1 MKTIKK
7 KIAVPFLLIII
18 MIPFT
23 TMVLFN
29 AAVGI
34 YMDRMSREELKNNA
48 ASIEI
53 LIRQQLMDGASD
65 KIADEFSDPSN
76 TGQNSLQEDLRQAKL
91 SLLYSV
97 KNMNIEFLLLSPEG
111 KVLFPKS
118 FNNSFLAAG
127 LLNQARSELD
137 KVEADA
143 VIEFRSGREKYFA
156 SWQPLTDRP
165 DTTQLIFISSG
176 SPADRMVRVVNLI
189 LLCITV
195 FAVGI
200 GSVIALII
208 SDSISRPVSR
218 LSGYA
223 KRIGENEYL
232 SLEDDASS
240 EEIHELTK
248 SMNEMSDRLK
258 SYDAAQKS
266 FLQNASHE
274 LRTPLMSIQGYAE
287 GMARGVFPDTV
298 KTAGI
303 ICEESRRLNSLVEEL
318 LTLSRIENKN
328 YKGELVRLNTT
339 GVVMD
344 CVQRIDGYALKEGK
358 TVKLNVL
365 NETMPAEIDD
375 ALLSQA
381 VINIVSNCIKYAE
394 KEITVS
400 LFTEG
405 QSAVIKIED
414 DGAGISDKDLP
425 HIFERFYKGEKGDF
439 GLGLSIAKSAVE
451 FMNGKIAASNG
462 SCGAVFTI
470 RLPLSLIC

>member
-18 MIPFT
+18 MIPFM
-23 TMVLFN
+23 TMILFN
-29 AAVGI
+29 AAVGV
-34 YMDRMSREELKNNA
+34 YMDRMSSEELINNA

-53 LIRQQLMDGASD
+53 LIRQQIMDGASD
-65 KIADEFSDPSN
+65 KIADEAFGPIN
-76 TGQNSLQEDLRQAKL
+76 GGQSSLQEDLRQAKL

-97 KNMNIEFLLLSPEG
+97 KNMNIEFLLLSPDG

-118 FNNSFLAAG
+118 FNNSFLTER
-127 LLNQARSELD
+127 LINQARTELD
-137 KVEADA
+137 KVKEDA
-143 VIEFRSGREKYFA
+143 VVEFRSGREKFFA

-165 DTTQLIFISSG
+165 DATQLIFISSG
-176 SPADRMVRVVNLI
+176 SPADRMVRVMNLI
-189 LLCITV
+189 LLCVTV

-200 GSVIALII
+200 GSVIALIV
-208 SDSISRPVSR
+208 SDSISRPISR

-223 KRIGENEYL
+223 KRIGNNEYL
-232 SLEDDASS
+232 NLDDDVSS
-240 EEIHELTK
+240 DEIHELTK

-287 GMARGVFPDTV
+287 GIAQGVFPDMV

-328 YKGELVRLNTT
+328 YKGELVLLNAT

-344 CVQRIDGYALKEGK
+344 CVQRIRGYAIKEGK
-358 TVKLNVL
+358 NLNLNIL
-365 NETMPAEIDD
+365 NETMPVEIDD

-381 VINIVSNCIKYAE
+381 VINIISNCIKYAN

-400 LFTEG
+400 LSTEN

-414 DGAGISDKDLP
+414 DGAGISEKDLP

-451 FMNGKIAASNG
+451 FMNGKIDAYND

-470 RLPLSLIC
+470 RLPLSL